1 VAKVVKVKYFTPD
14 RVALINPQNIEL
26 YAKYLKSNIL
36 KNKEVKDTT
45 YYVYENY
52 MKHFLVYLSENWD
65 NVGLYD
71 KDFFDNA
78 IDIMEGY
85 MGFCQDKLL
94 NNKKII
100 NTKISTVS
108 SFYCWSVKRN
118 LIEYHPFDG
127 KIERM
132 KGSNDE
138 RITKDYFLTDEQ
150 IQMITDEL
158 DSNEKYDM
166 QDKILFHLCLDSG
179 NRIGAISKLTLSS
192 LDIENGLFENIR
204 EKRGKRVEVIFESK
218 CKEYIEIWLETRKDM
233 DKLEIDSLFI
243 TGSAGTY
250 RPMSRSTFHEKAKKI
265 GKIVGIE
272 DFHMH
277 CFRKSAINRIMNLTN
292 DIQMAKELANHK
304 STDTT
309 LLYVKPKSKTE
320 IREKLKELRQNKENQ
335 ANKS

>member
-1 VAKVVKVKYFTPD
+1 
-14 RVALINPQNIEL
+14 
-26 YAKYLKSNIL
+26 
-36 KNKEVKDTT
+36 
-45 YYVYENY
+45 
-52 MKHFLVYLSENWD
+52 
-65 NVGLYD
+65 
-71 KDFFDNA
+71 
-78 IDIMEGY
+78 
-85 MGFCQDKLL
+85 
-94 NNKKII
+94 
-100 NTKISTVS
+100 
-108 SFYCWSVKRN
+108 
-118 LIEYHPFDG
+118 
-127 KIERM
+127 M

-192 LDIENGLFENIR
+192 LDMANGLFENIR